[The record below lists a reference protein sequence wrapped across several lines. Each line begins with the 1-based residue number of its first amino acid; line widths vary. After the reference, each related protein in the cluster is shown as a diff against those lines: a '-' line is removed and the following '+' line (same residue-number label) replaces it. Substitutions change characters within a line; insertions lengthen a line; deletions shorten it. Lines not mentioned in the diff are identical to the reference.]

1 MSSLRTKD
9 AGARTGAA
17 AEGSRPGPGGGEA
30 LPAKQPEETA
40 ERLQRENRRLREQAA
55 AICGLYHEA
64 GQQLSFLRG
73 QLASRD
79 ALVARLRTSLAAY
92 ESSGSP
98 AGPGPAPSLVD
109 GLVEQVGRLKEQLR
123 EQENSARAREDGFA
137 QEVQKLNQQLEEKE
151 RELQRLLSEPQHER
165 EREILLL
172 QRSLVEKEKEKATS
186 EVLCRSLTDETY
198 QLRRTLAATAEMCQH
213 LVKCLD
219 EKQKSAG
226 QREDKPSL
234 ERSNKLQFPE
244 GDVSVHAIIC
254 KLQEENRLL
263 KKKVVHVEDLN
274 AKWQKYDAS
283 RDEYVKGLHLQLKE
297 LKVPPEQGLPMSPE
311 LMQKEIFRL
320 NKLLEAK
327 MADCLKVKLELED
340 IKKAKDGDSERIQ
353 MLEQQVLVYKDD
365 FTSERADR
373 ERAQSKIQELKEKVA
388 TLQHQISRRQESRDP
403 TGQCR
408 IHSGHK
414 THTQRLETDVSEAFL
429 RAEPPSTRRPA
440 PQPEQ
445 PEIQADRGLSGV
457 DLRGQGQG
465 DLHCPHC
472 MRFFH
477 DEEGEE
483 FLRHVS
489 ECCQ

>member
-1 MSSLRTKD
+1 MSSRRTKED
-9 AGARTGAA
+9 GAGTGAA
-17 AEGSRPGPGGGEA
+17 AEGSRPGPGGGQA
-30 LPAKQPEETA
+30 LPARQPEETA

-92 ESSGSP
+92 ESSGAP

-109 GLVEQVGRLKEQLR
+109 GLVEQVGRLKEQLH
-123 EQENSARAREDGFA
+123 EQESSARAREDGFA
-137 QEVQKLNQQLEEKE
+137 QEVQKLSQQLEEKE

-172 QRSLVEKEKEKATS
+172 QRSLMEKEKEKATS

-226 QREDKPSL
+226 PREEKPSL
-234 ERSNKLQFPE
+234 ERSNK
-244 GDVSVHAIIC
+244 
-254 KLQEENRLL
+254 
-263 KKKVVHVEDLN
+263 VEDLN

-297 LKVPPEQGLPMSPE
+297 LKVLPEQGLPMSPE

-388 TLQHQISRRQESRDP
+388 TLQHQIARRQESRDP

-414 THTQRLETDVSEAFL
+414 THTQRLETDVAEAFL
-429 RAEPPSTRRPA
+429 RAEPLSTRRPA

-445 PEIQADRGLSGV
+445 PEIQADRGLSGP
-457 DLRGQGQG
+457 DPRGQGQG

>member
-1 MSSLRTKD
+1 SPP
-9 AGARTGAA
+9 GAPTSGRSPRPAPRAA
-17 AEGSRPGPGGGEA
+17 A
-30 LPAKQPEETA
+30 L
-40 ERLQRENRRLREQAA
+40 
-55 AICGLYHEA
+55 CGLYHEA
-64 GQQLSFLRG
+64 VQQLSFLRG

-79 ALVARLRTSLAAY
+79 ALVARLRASLAAY
-92 ESSGSP
+92 ESSGSEV
-98 AGPGPAPSLVD
+98 GPGPAPSLVD
-109 GLVEQVGRLKEQLR
+109 GLVEQVAHLKEQLQ
-123 EQENSARAREDGFA
+123 EQESSARAREEGLG
-137 QEVQKLNQQLEEKE
+137 QVRRLQLEEKE
-151 RELQRLLSEPQHER
+151 RELQRLLMEPQHER

-172 QRSLVEKEKEKATS
+172 QRSLAEKEKAQATS
-186 EVLCRSLTDETY
+186 EVLCRSLTDETH

-219 EKQKSAG
+219 EKQRSG
-226 QREDKPSL
+226 GHREEKPPL
-234 ERSNKLQFPE
+234 ERSNKVRGIFFLPPQLQFPE

-263 KKKVVHVEDLN
+263 KQKVVHVEDLN

-297 LKVPPEQGLPMSPE
+297 LKVLPEQGLPMSPE

-320 NKLLEAK
+320 NKLLEEK
-327 MADCLKVKLELED
+327 MADCLKVKRELED
-340 IKKAKDGDSERIQ
+340 MKKAKDGDSERIQ

-388 TLQHQISRRQESRDP
+388 TLQHQISRRQESRET
-403 TGQCR
+403 TGHCR
-408 IHSGHK
+408 IHTGHK
-414 THTQRLETDVSEAFL
+414 NHTQRLETDVAEVLL
-429 RAEPPSTRRPA
+429 RAESASTRRPVL
-440 PQPEQ
+440 QPEQ
-445 PEIQADRGLSGV
+445 PEIQADRRIPGP

>member
-1 MSSLRTKD
+1 MSSVSTEDSGASAKD
-9 AGARTGAA
+9 
-17 AEGSRPGPGGGEA
+17 SRPGPSGGAGP
-30 LPAKQPEETA
+30 PAEKPEEA
-40 ERLQRENRRLREQAA
+40 VERLQRENRRLREQAPRA
-55 AICGLYHEA
+55 AALCGLYHEA
-64 GQQLSFLRG
+64 VQQLSFLRG

-79 ALVARLRTSLAAY
+79 ALVARLRASLAAY
-92 ESSGSP
+92 ESSGP
-98 AGPGPAPSLVD
+98 ALGPGPAPSLVD
-109 GLVEQVGRLKEQLR
+109 GLVEQVAHLKEQLR
-123 EQENSARAREDGFA
+123 EQETSARAREEGLG
-137 QEVQKLNQQLEEKE
+137 QEVQKLNEQLEEKE
-151 RELQRLLSEPQHER
+151 KELQRLLREPQHQR

-172 QRSLVEKEKEKATS
+172 QRSLAEKEKAQATS
-186 EVLCRSLTDETY
+186 EVLCRSLTDETH

-219 EKQKSAG
+219 EKQRSG
-226 QREDKPSL
+226 GHREEKPAL
-234 ERSNKLQFPE
+234 EKSNKLQFPE
-244 GDVSVHAIIC
+244 GDASVHSIIC

-263 KKKVVHVEDLN
+263 KQKVIHVEDLN
-274 AKWQKYDAS
+274 AKWQRYDAS

-297 LKVPPEQGLPMSPE
+297 LKVLPEQGLPMSPE

-320 NKLLEAK
+320 NKLLEEK
-327 MADCLKVKLELED
+327 MTDCLKVKRELED

-388 TLQHQISRRQESRDP
+388 TLQHQISRRQESRE
-403 TGQCR
+403 TKGHYR
-408 IHSGHK
+408 IHIGQK
-414 THTQRLETDVSEAFL
+414 NHTQRLETDAAEALL
-429 RAEPPSTRRPA
+429 RTEPPSTRRPI
-440 PQPEQ
+440 PQPEH
-445 PEIQADRGLSGV
+445 PEIQADRGISGP

>member
-1 MSSLRTKD
+1 MASLRTED
-9 AGARTGAA
+9 SGASAK
-17 AEGSRPGPGGGEA
+17 GSRPGSGVGEA
-30 LPAKQPEETA
+30 PPAEKLEEA
-40 ERLQRENRRLREQAA
+40 VERLQRENRRLREQAPRA
-55 AICGLYHEA
+55 AALCGLYHEA
-64 GQQLSFLRG
+64 VQQLSFLRG

-79 ALVARLRTSLAAY
+79 ALVARLRASLAAY
-92 ESSGSP
+92 ESSGSEV
-98 AGPGPAPSLVD
+98 GPGPAPSLVD
-109 GLVEQVGRLKEQLR
+109 GLVEQVARLKEQLR
-123 EQENSARAREDGFA
+123 EQESSARTREDRLG

-151 RELQRLLSEPQHER
+151 SELQRLLMEPRHER

-172 QRSLVEKEKEKATS
+172 QRSLAEKEKAQATS
-186 EVLCRSLTDETY
+186 EVLCRSLTDETH

-219 EKQKSAG
+219 EKQRSGAH
-226 QREDKPSL
+226 REEKPAL

-263 KKKVVHVEDLN
+263 KQKVVHVEDLN

-297 LKVPPEQGLPMSPE
+297 LKVLPEQGLPMSPE

-320 NKLLEAK
+320 NKLLEEK
-327 MADCLKVKLELED
+327 MADCLKVKRELED

-373 ERAQSKIQELKEKVA
+373 ERAQSRIQELKEKVA
-388 TLQHQISRRQESRDP
+388 SLQHQISRRQELRETKGP
-403 TGQCR
+403 CR
-408 IHSGHK
+408 IHTGHK
-414 THTQRLETDVSEAFL
+414 NHPQRLETDVAEVLL
-429 RAEPPSTRRPA
+429 RADTSSTRRPVL
-440 PQPEQ
+440 QPEQ
-445 PEIQADRGLSGV
+445 PEADRGISGP